1 MAKYEVVAKDI
12 ISRIKQ
18 NEFETTLKLPT
29 EDEMIEYYQVS
40 RNTVRS
46 ALKLLTSQG
55 IIFSR
60 QGSGFY
66 IRQRSNSN
74 SISITGTNG
83 LTYDFPNSTFS
94 NYVISVDLIEA
105 DEKLAKKMMCEPG
118 DLIYRCKRVR
128 ILDDKKFALEISFYS
143 KKVVPYLCKEIAEQ
157 SIYNYLQND
166 LKLKLGFADKD
177 IYAIKLTKEQSEL
190 LDLEPGDPGLVIE
203 DTVYLDNGVLF
214 NSSQMIYNYKY
225 ARFYA
230 TAIR

>member
-74 SISITGTNG
+74 SISIMGTNG

-118 DLIYRCKRVR
+118 DLIYRCKRLR

-190 LDLEPGDPGLVIE
+190 LDLEPGDPGLVIA

>member
-66 IRQRSNSN
+66 IRQRRQ
-74 SISITGTNG
+74 
-83 LTYDFPNSTFS
+83 F
-94 NYVISVDLIEA
+94 
-105 DEKLAKKMMCEPG
+105 
-118 DLIYRCKRVR
+118 
-128 ILDDKKFALEISFYS
+128 
-143 KKVVPYLCKEIAEQ
+143 
-157 SIYNYLQND
+157 
-166 LKLKLGFADKD
+166 
-177 IYAIKLTKEQSEL
+177 
-190 LDLEPGDPGLVIE
+190 
-203 DTVYLDNGVLF
+203 
-214 NSSQMIYNYKY
+214 
-225 ARFYA
+225 
-230 TAIR
+230 

>member
-94 NYVISVDLIEA
+94 NHVISVDLMEA
-105 DEKLAKKMMCEPG
+105 DEELAKKMMCEPG
-118 DLIYRCKRVR
+118 DLIYRCKRLR

-143 KKVVPYLCKEIAEQ
+143 KKVVPYLCKEIAEH

-177 IYAIKLTKEQSEL
+177 IYSIKLSKEQAEL
-190 LDLEPGDPGLVIE
+190 LDLEPGDPGLVIA

-214 NSSQMIYNYKY
+214 NSSKMIYNYKY

>member
-118 DLIYRCKRVR
+118 DLIYRCKRLR

-143 KKVVPYLCKEIAEQ
+143 KK
-157 SIYNYLQND
+157 
-166 LKLKLGFADKD
+166 
-177 IYAIKLTKEQSEL
+177 
-190 LDLEPGDPGLVIE
+190 
-203 DTVYLDNGVLF
+203 
-214 NSSQMIYNYKY
+214 
-225 ARFYA
+225 
-230 TAIR
+230 